1 MRKLGAAATALLAA
15 LPWAFAL
22 RADDNGPPV
31 LPKVPYNY
39 ADPDLPAHFSGKGY
53 YDANRMDNTPRDNP
67 VTDAGATLGRVLFYD
82 KKLSRNDTVACA
94 SCHVQKHAFSDP
106 EQFSTGFEGGKTKRH
121 SMPLVNVR
129 YHEPRAMFWDER
141 APSLE
146 AQVLMPI
153 QDPVEMGM
161 TLEALVPKLARTAYY
176 PPLFEA
182 AFGTPEVTS
191 DRVSRALAQF
201 VRSIVSYRSK
211 YDRALSEGID
221 KVFTEQEKLGREL
234 FFGTPTQGD
243 LSEFVRTGRLG
254 LATCANCHRGD
265 VQAGD
270 GLRNNG
276 LDMDSSKDPGA
287 SGRFKSPSLRN
298 VASRTRFMHDG
309 RFSTLREVVEHYDS
323 GVQPNRAL
331 DGLLRGRI
339 KSARAYRDMTPA
351 EIDALVAFLETLT
364 DEALLTDPRFSDP
377 FLKR

>member
-1 MRKLGAAATALLAA
+1 MLPLLAA
-15 LPWAFAL
+15 IPWAVAL
-22 RADDNGPPV
+22 HDDDLAPS
-31 LPKVPYNY
+31 LPKTPYNY
-39 ADPDLPAHFSGKGY
+39 ADLGLPAHFVGKGY
-53 YDANRMDNTPRDNP
+53 YDPNRMDNTPRDNP

-82 KKLSRNDTVACA
+82 KKLSKNDTVACA

-153 QDPVEMGM
+153 QDKVEMGM
-161 TLEALVPKLARTAYY
+161 TLEELVPKLQRTSYY

-182 AFGTPEVTS
+182 AFGTTEVTT
-191 DRVSRALAQF
+191 DRVSKALAQF
-201 VRSIVSYRSK
+201 VRSLVSYRSK
-211 YDRALSEGID
+211 YDRALAEGLD
-221 KVFTEQEKLGREL
+221 KVLTPEERLGHDL
-234 FFGTPTQGD
+234 FFGEPTGGD

-254 LATCANCHRGD
+254 RATCANCHRGS

-276 LDMDSSKDPGA
+276 LDPDQTLDPGTN
-287 SGRFKSPSLRN
+287 GRFKSPSLRN
-298 VASRTRFMHDG
+298 VAVRTRFMHDG
-309 RFSTLREVVEHYDS
+309 RFTTLREVVEHYDS
-323 GVQPNRAL
+323 GIQPHRAL
-331 DGLLRGRI
+331 DGLLRSRVKG
-339 KSARAYRDMTPA
+339 ARDWRTMTPA

-364 DEALLTDPRFSDP
+364 DEALLTDPRFSNP
-377 FLKR
+377 FPQP